1 MSMASIIDTHA
12 HYTDEAFDPDRE
24 ALLAAMPDKNV
35 SRIVTAASG
44 LTSAA
49 AAVELAHKFPFVY
62 AAVGVHPGELDDTA
76 ADMEA
81 QLAAWYADEK
91 VVAIGEL
98 GLDYHYED
106 GFSRETQFLWLERQL
121 RLAKELDAPIIFHD
135 RDAHADTL
143 EILKKYRPKGVVHCF
158 SGSVEMAQEIVE
170 LGLFIGLGG
179 AVTFKGAK
187 RPLSVAASVP
197 AERLVLETDC
207 PYMAPVPHR
216 GHRNDSS
223 LIPHIAE
230 VIAGVRGITA
240 DELLAVTA
248 ENAYR
253 LFPKMK

>member
-1 MSMASIIDTHA
+1 MAQIIDTHA
-12 HYTDEAFDPDRE
+12 HYTDQAFDGDRLE
-24 ALLAAMPDKNV
+24 LLAAMPQKGV
-35 SRIVTAASG
+35 SHVVTAGSG
-44 LTSAA
+44 MSSSA
-49 AAVELAHKFPFVY
+49 AAVELCHHFSHVY
-62 AAVGVHPGELDDTA
+62 AAVGIHPGELDDITA
-76 ADMEA
+76 DYPA
-81 QLAAWYADEK
+81 QLAKWYADEK

-106 GFSRETQFLWLERQL
+106 GFPRELQLQRLEEQL
-121 RLAKELDAPIIFHD
+121 QLAKELDAPVIFHD

-158 SGSVEMAQEIVE
+158 SGSAEMAQEIVA
-170 LGLFIGLGG
+170 LGMYIGLGG

-197 AERLVLETDC
+197 LDRLVLETDC

-223 LIPHIAE
+223 LIIHVAE
-230 VIAGVRGITA
+230 VIAPLRGLTV
-240 DELLAVTA
+240 DELLTVTGQ
-248 ENAYR
+248 NAFA